1 MTMKCLAKAVSMMPL
16 LVVTVGLSLAVMPA
30 DAMSLFGGGGSHSS
44 GPRQTLRQNTASS
57 PSDTNNGLLSI
68 TAKPVTVTPEPATVV
83 LLGSGL
89 LSLMLWRLKKRP

>member
-1 MTMKCLAKAVSMMPL
+1 MKYVAKAVSMMPL
-16 LVVTVGLSLAVMPA
+16 LVVTVGLSLAVLDPA

-57 PSDTNNGLLSI
+57 PSNTNDGLLSI
-68 TAKPVTVTPEPATVV
+68 TAKPVTVTPEPATVM
-83 LLGSGL
+83 LFGSGL